1 MNKNTGYVLR
11 IALGG
16 YLIWLGI
23 NILIQVLDA
32 RPTNTEFVCAA
43 AVFFIG
49 VGGVYA
55 VYSLIKLL
63 SMKIKLRK
71 KAVSEDESINETAEG
86 VPSARHQPEKR
97 THQLTQAVIKLPA
110 DTVEFPRMNK
120 SAETKPGENTQ
131 PDKGGIEKTISL
143 RTEEIKEIAKAEEEK
158 ATKDADFAKAEAEV
172 VELSDGEELQEIEEI
187 ETDYEEK

>member
-1 MNKNTGYVLR
+1 M
-11 IALGG
+11 
-16 YLIWLGI
+16 
-23 NILIQVLDA
+23 
-32 RPTNTEFVCAA
+32 
-43 AVFFIG
+43 
-49 VGGVYA
+49 
-55 VYSLIKLL
+55 
-63 SMKIKLRK
+63 
-71 KAVSEDESINETAEG
+71 
-86 VPSARHQPEKR
+86 
-97 THQLTQAVIKLPA
+97 
-110 DTVEFPRMNK
+110 EFPRMNK

>member
-71 KAVSEDESINETAEG
+71 KAVSEDEPINEIAGE

-143 RTEEIKEIAKAEEEK
+143 RTEEIKEIAKAE
-158 ATKDADFAKAEAEV
+158 AEV